1 MKNNDNEIDNA
12 EARSPRQSA
21 DNGPSRR
28 KFLGQVSAA
37 LATGAMLGKIPRAS
51 AQTSAIGDGVA
62 APGNVLDPRVR
73 QSFAIRVAAATKEAL
88 IPVPPHTTNGDEQLY
103 PDKSGTYSKVVLQDG
118 IGLVNL
124 AAFNTFRHAINTGQ
138 FHDFENIITGGP
150 RTMNGPLGGRA
161 FALEGS
167 DDVQFGN
174 ATSPA
179 NQINQIVVPPAP
191 AAASE
196 AYGTELIELYW
207 ASLLRDV
214 AFTDY
219 ASNEIATQ
227 AAAELTTMPTYAGPR
242 DGSGNVTP
250 DLLFRGP
257 YPGDTLGPY
266 VSQFYLQPT
275 YMGVQPMSQQL
286 VTFVPDVDYMT
297 DPVTF
302 QQVQNGID
310 TGATL
315 QFDSQLRYLH
325 NGRGLNSYTHVDVL
339 FQTFFTAYLVLGSL
353 GVPVNPGNPYAHAI
367 KQNGF
372 GTFGGP
378 DFAATMATA
387 AHLALNNV
395 WYQKWWIHLR
405 HRPESGGAIARQIL
419 SGFGHTIDV
428 QLHSNVLNSQA
439 VQASFNKFTDYFLA
453 QAFPEG
459 SPSHPSYPT
468 GHGAVAG
475 ACITVLK
482 FFFDGSFVVTNPVVS
497 TNDGLSLVPY
507 AGSDQLTVNGE
518 LNKLANNVSFAHG
531 LHAGIHW
538 RSDTASSIQLGE
550 AVAISMLLD
559 RAATYAEKF
568 TVSFEK
574 IDGTIA
580 TISNQ

>member
-12 EARSPRQSA
+12 EARSPRHPA

-51 AQTSAIGDGVA
+51 AQTPAIGDGVA
-62 APGNVLDPRVR
+62 APGNLLDPRVR

-124 AAFNTFRHAINTGQ
+124 AAFNTFRHAINTGR
-138 FHDFENIITGGP
+138 FGDFENIITGGP

-353 GVPVNPGNPYAHAI
+353 GVPVNPGNPYAHAV

-387 AHLALNNV
+387 AHQALNNV

-405 HRPESGGAIARQIL
+405 HRPESGGAIARQML
-419 SGFGHTIDV
+419 SGFGNTIDV
-428 QLHSNVLNSQA
+428 QLNSNVLNSQA
-439 VQASFNKFTDYFLA
+439 VQASFNKYGDYFLS

-482 FFFDGSFVVTNPVVS
+482 FFFDGYFVIPDPVVS

-507 AGSDQLTVNGE
+507 TGSDQLTVNGE

-550 AVAISMLLD
+550 AVAISMLQD
-559 RAATYAEKF
+559 RATTYAEKF
-568 TVSFEK
+568 AVSFEK

>member
-12 EARSPRQSA
+12 EARSPRHPA

-62 APGNVLDPRVR
+62 APGNLLDPRVR

-124 AAFNTFRHAINTGQ
+124 AAFNTFRHAINTGR
-138 FHDFENIITGGP
+138 FDDFENIITGGP

-387 AHLALNNV
+387 ARLALNNV

-405 HRPESGGAIARQIL
+405 HRPESGGAIARQML
-419 SGFGHTIDV
+419 SGFGNTIDV
-428 QLHSNVLNSQA
+428 QLNSNVLNSQA
-439 VQASFNKFTDYFLA
+439 VQASFNKYQRLLPRAGFPRRLA
-453 QAFPEG
+453 LA
-459 SPSHPSYPT
+459 
-468 GHGAVAG
+468 
-475 ACITVLK
+475 
-482 FFFDGSFVVTNPVVS
+482 PVVS
-497 TNDGLSLVPY
+497 D
-507 AGSDQLTVNGE
+507 
-518 LNKLANNVSFAHG
+518 
-531 LHAGIHW
+531 
-538 RSDTASSIQLGE
+538 RSRRRGRRMYHRPE
-550 AVAISMLLD
+550 VLL
-559 RAATYAEKF
+559 RRKF
-568 TVSFEK
+568 CHSQSGRL
-574 IDGTIA
+574 D
-580 TISNQ
+580 

>member
-12 EARSPRQSA
+12 EARSPRHPA

-124 AAFNTFRHAINTGQ
+124 AAFNTFRHAINTGR
-138 FHDFENIITGGP
+138 FGDFENIITGGP

-242 DGSGNVTP
+242 DGLGNVTP

-325 NGRGLNSYTHVDVL
+325 NGRCLNSYTHVDVL

-387 AHLALNNV
+387 ARLALNSV

-405 HRPESGGAIARQIL
+405 HRPESGGAIARQML
-419 SGFGHTIDV
+419 SGFGNTIDV
-428 QLHSNVLNSQA
+428 QLNSNVLNSQA
-439 VQASFNKFTDYFLA
+439 VQASFNKYGDYFLS

-482 FFFDGSFVVTNPVVS
+482 FFFDGNFVIPNPVVS

-507 AGSDQLTVNGE
+507 TGSDQLTVNGE

-550 AVAISMLLD
+550 AVAISMLQD

-568 TVSFEK
+568 TVSFVK

>member
-1 MKNNDNEIDNA
+1 MKNDDNEIDNA
-12 EARSPRQSA
+12 EARSSRHPA

-62 APGNVLDPRVR
+62 APENLDPRVR

-124 AAFNTFRHAINTGQ
+124 AAFNTFRRAINTGR
-138 FHDFENIITGGP
+138 FGDFENIITGGP

-387 AHLALNNV
+387 AHQALNNV

-405 HRPESGGAIARQIL
+405 HRPESGGAIARQML
-419 SGFGHTIDV
+419 SGFGNTIDV
-428 QLHSNVLNSQA
+428 QLNSNVLNSQA
-439 VQASFNKFTDYFLA
+439 VQASFNKYGDYFLS

-482 FFFDGSFVVTNPVVS
+482 FFFDGNFVIPNPVVS

-507 AGSDQLTVNGE
+507 TGSDQLTVNGE

-550 AVAISMLLD
+550 AVAISMLQD